1 MTTSPVYIGID
12 VAKATIDIASCDQY
26 LMQAP
31 NTTAGHTHVI
41 QRLQELAV
49 AGIVVEST
57 GIYAQ
62 ALVCAV
68 AMAGLPVALV
78 QPGRARHFAKSIGL
92 LAKTD
97 VVDAQML
104 ARFGKAT
111 TPRLFQ
117 MPAAIMEQL
126 RALSERRGQVVDDR
140 VREQNRLEACRS
152 TLIIAQLK
160 TSIRRL
166 EKAEKDLNARII
178 SAINADPTLKNQYAL
193 LTAEYGVGQQVA
205 TILLTRLP
213 ELGTVNRQQI
223 AALAGLAPYD
233 RSSGTANGRRAIY
246 GGRADVR
253 SALYMAALSA
263 VRCHDVLKTVYQ
275 NLVARGKDKKLALIA
290 CARKL
295 LVRLNALMTPKSCEK
310 PALAGA
316 TTT

>member
-1 MTTSPVYIGID
+1 MTTTAVYIGID
-12 VAKATIDIASCDQY
+12 VAKATIDVASCDQY
-26 LMQAP
+26 LMQVP
-31 NTTAGHTHVI
+31 NTTAGHAQVI
-41 QRLQELAV
+41 QRLRQCSV

-62 ALVCAV
+62 ALVCALAV
-68 AMAGLPVALV
+68 AGLPVALV
-78 QPGRARHFAKSIGL
+78 QPGRARHFARSIGL

-117 MPAAIMEQL
+117 PPSAVMEQL
-126 RALSERRGQVVDDR
+126 RAWSERRAQVIEDR

-152 TLIIAQLK
+152 AAVISELK
-160 TSIRRL
+160 ASIRRL
-166 EKAEKDLNARII
+166 KKAEERLDERILT
-178 SAINADPTLKNQYAL
+178 AINADPAVKNQYER
-193 LTAEYGVGQQVA
+193 LTSEYGVGQQVA
-205 TILLTRLP
+205 TVLLTRLP

-233 RSSGTANGRRAIY
+233 RSSGTANGKRAIY

-253 SALYMAALSA
+253 SMLYLAALSA
-263 VRCHDVLKTVYQ
+263 VRCDDVLKATYQ
-275 NLVARGKDKKLALIA
+275 QLLARGKDKKLALIA

-295 LVRLNALMTPKSCEK
+295 LVRLNALMAPNSSDR
-310 PALAGA
+310 PALAGGMA
-316 TTT
+316 S